1 MTKYVMALSLAIIL
15 TACSQA
21 PEPAGDSPVPGP
33 SRGEAATSRLDA
45 DAPEPDPDEPC
56 RVEPPSEPVMCT
68 ADWNPVCGCDGKTYS
83 NACNAGAAGVTRF
96 EPGECDKK
104 DRL

>member
-1 MTKYVMALSLAIIL
+1 MTKYILAFSLAITL

-21 PEPAGDSPVPGP
+21 PEPAGESPAPGP
-33 SRGEAATSRLDA
+33 SGNAAAAPELDA
-45 DAPEPDPDEPC
+45 DRPESEPDEPC